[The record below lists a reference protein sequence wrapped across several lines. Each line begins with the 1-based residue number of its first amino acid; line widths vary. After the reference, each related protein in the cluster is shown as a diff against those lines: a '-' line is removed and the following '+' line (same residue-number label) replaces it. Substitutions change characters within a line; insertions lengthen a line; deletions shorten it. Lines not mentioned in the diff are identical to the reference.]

1 MTDDRSA
8 VQGGPEELDTTA
20 TGIDTTVPHS
30 ARIWNYWLGGKD
42 NFAVD
47 REAGD
52 AWAATFPGVRDIAR
66 ASRSFLIRSIR
77 YLAEEAGMRQFLDVG
92 TGLPTAD
99 NTHQV
104 AQRIAPRGPHR
115 VDRRLLRRP
124 RARRTRRGLL
134 PAMAA

>member
-8 VQGGPEELDTTA
+8 VPGGPEELDATA

-47 REAGD
+47 RVAGD

-66 ASRSFLIRSIR
+66 ASP
-77 YLAEEAGMRQFLDVG
+77 E
-92 TGLPTAD
+92 LPDPQHPLPGRGGGNPAVSRCRDRAAD
-99 NTHQV
+99 
-104 AQRIAPRGPHR
+104 G
-115 VDRRLLRRP
+115 
-124 RARRTRRGLL
+124 G
-134 PAMAA
+134 